1 MSAEELRFD
10 KEKWTEQLGPILQ
23 LWQNVFKVDVFK
35 SIRVGREELRAPD
48 PVDQFVYMEM
58 VSVKKVLAFVND
70 SITSI
75 IKVL

>member
-1 MSAEELRFD
+1 M
-10 KEKWTEQLGPILQ
+10 
-23 LWQNVFKVDVFK
+23 WQNVFKVDIFK
-35 SIRVGREELRAPD
+35 SIRVGRDELRAPD